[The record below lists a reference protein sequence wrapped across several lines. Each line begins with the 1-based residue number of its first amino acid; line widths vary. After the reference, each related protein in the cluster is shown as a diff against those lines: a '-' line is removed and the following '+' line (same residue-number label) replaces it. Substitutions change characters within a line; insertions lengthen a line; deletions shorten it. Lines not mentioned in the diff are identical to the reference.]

1 MKNLYSP
8 SMLKSYLSCKYTI
21 FNEVNEKKLK
31 LKKIELSK
39 NDKLRLEKGNIHEK
53 NYLKEL
59 KKKYKKVIDLKN
71 SDLTNEEKVPKTIQ
85 AMKEGWEVIHGGYLK
100 RGKWRGEFDF
110 LIINKDLKSKFGDY
124 SYEVIDTKNSN
135 KPKPDHIIQLGM
147 YTYMLEETQGVLP
160 KRFKI
165 VLKNMVEEDVQ
176 VNQVNEFF
184 KTHRENYELFV
195 EKFIEKTKPE
205 KCSHCQIC
213 SWKEECEKIWIEED
227 NLNQIGGLTKIHLKK
242 LLELKIDTAS
252 KLSKQDPKKNIK
264 GFKPEISYKLITQA
278 RLQKEYEKT
287 QVPIYEPNPINLIGV
302 KGFNLL
308 PEPSACDLY
317 FDIESVEDHIYPG
330 GLEYLFGIY
339 YVENDKGKFKALW
352 AHNKDEEKQN
362 VIKFFEFTKAHFEK
376 YPSSKI
382 YHYGSY
388 ETTAL
393 EKLTSL
399 HKTKDV
405 EYDHYMNLNKFV
417 NLLNVNT
424 QGIFISENSYSL
436 KNIEKFYNFKRE
448 GDVQKGDVSQEYYS
462 EWVETQDQ
470 KYLDEI
476 ESYNKQD
483 CISTIELHRWLL
495 KIKPEETSWFTS
507 KKEEMEL
514 RDREIKMIEYQNKV
528 ENSKI
533 KNKRIKQLLSDII
546 GFYVREN
553 KPSWTHFFKRRGKS
567 DEELVED
574 PECVGNMKLNS
585 EPTPEKKSLIYSYK
599 FENQDFKLRKNK
611 KSVIANNHD
620 IEQKDFAGTILDIDY
635 KTNEILLKRGTGS
648 GILPETLSIGPEKP
662 RLNEKLI
669 LNTYNY
675 IDSVLDNEN
684 NFPVNQIIKTYNSP
698 TLSANDSVTG
708 KTSGS
713 QGSVY
718 EIINKQSL
726 LTTGSSTPEI
736 IGAQG
741 FRGNLSTILQKIADN
756 DYYQRFSYSLKSR
769 IPYENWNSVVSDTAH
784 ITGYRKFG
792 DLNVESVGIG
802 QTLNVTS
809 DSSSIINVVLTSE
822 TKVDTIANYDLVIEE
837 DIDDSDG
844 EYSEFIKF
852 NTKKLS
858 DFILSQE
865 NRVLPVDDIS
875 GLFDTDN
882 SRFVTVQLD
891 EVDASESI
899 VLKYFFFIGATQ
911 SFFGDFVK
919 PQVLDAFI
927 TRDNSTINISSYAHY
942 YDFFSSSG
950 TVLLPLG
957 EVSAEISPT
966 NNDLIVINFIPRNIF
981 NSYAI
986 RAIKETA
993 NTTPGITTTNF
1004 GYVSNI
1010 EKTGIYTATSSP
1022 SIDTFYSIPLS
1033 ECQGGA
1039 VFVGLSSTPRRVQS
1053 AIEMSFN
1060 KDSSGNVNYSV
1071 FAEQKYRDLG
1081 QFTIDVSGGNINF
1094 NFTPQSGI
1102 GVTVLTNFNLIT
1114 NTFVSPNQLS
1124 RELSVIKSGEVVA
1137 TTSSQVAISTVSS
1150 LYAASKYVLEA
1161 TKTVGVT
1168 TYSALVQI
1176 NSIHFED
1183 YSNNTVYGIVGNF
1196 PENELNFETIFNP
1209 IPSHKMSALKIF
1221 KFTITRLHVQD
1232 QAIFYLPARLSK
1244 PKQFSEVS
1252 LKADEIT

>member
-21 FNEVNEKKLK
+21 FNEVNEKKLN

-39 NDKLRLEKGNIHEK
+39 NDQLRLEKGNIHEK
-53 NYLKEL
+53 EYLKEL

-71 SDLTNEEKVPKTIQ
+71 SKLSKEEKVPKTIQ

-100 RGKWRGEFDF
+100 RDNWRGEFDF

-160 KRFKI
+160 KRFTI
-165 VLKNMVEEDVQ
+165 VLKDMVREDVQ

-184 KTHRENYELFV
+184 KTHRINYETFV
-195 EKFIEKTKPE
+195 KNGIDKTKPE
-205 KCSHCQIC
+205 KCSFCQIC
-213 SWKEECEKIWIEED
+213 SWKEECEKIWIKED

-242 LLELKIDTAS
+242 LLELKIDSAS

-339 YVENDKGKFKALW
+339 YVENDKEKFKALW

-436 KNIEKFYNFKRE
+436 KNIEKFYNFKRK

-684 NFPVNQIIKTYNSP
+684 NNSALNDFLNKEIPNIKGVKRGEKLLKTNDFNKEIPNIISNLDNSYLYIQGP
-698 TLSANDSVTG
+698 PGTG
-708 KTSGS
+708 KTYQAANTILELLKKRKKIAVTGLSHK
-713 QGSVY
+713 VIHNLLY
-718 EIINKQSL
+718 EIEEMSTSPIKGYKAGDPEDEETVFKGKYIETYKDDPRKSVFKQAL
-726 LTTGSSTPEI
+726 LEETNGFIFAGTKFHLASSYYD
-736 IGAQG
+736 
-741 FRGNLSTILQKIADN
+741 QKIDYLFIDEAGQLSVADLICIGNIAKNIILIGDQNQLGQPIKGTHPNESGQSILDYLLEGKDTIPEDKGIFLNKTYRLNTKLN
-756 DYYQRFSYSLKSR
+756 DFISSNFYEERLICDESNDQRLIKFDKKSR
-769 IPYENWNSVVSDTAH
+769 IKDSGIHFIEMNHS
-784 ITGYRKFG
+784 
-792 DLNVESVGIG
+792 LNVQTSIEEFEVVRDLLKDMIGLEFDDKGKTRKLTIDDFLIISPYNTQVNLLISKLEQSKFKSPRVGTIDKFQG
-802 QTLNVTS
+802 QQAPITIISMTSS
-809 DSSSIINVVLTSE
+809 DS
-822 TKVDTIANYDLVIEE
+822 
-837 DIDDSDG
+837 DS
-844 EYSEFIKF
+844 
-852 NTKKLS
+852 
-858 DFILSQE
+858 
-865 NRVLPVDDIS
+865 LPR
-875 GLFDTDN
+875 N
-882 SRFVTVQLD
+882 K
-891 EVDASESI
+891 EW
-899 VLKYFFFIGATQ
+899 
-911 SFFGDFVK
+911 
-919 PQVLDAFI
+919 
-927 TRDNSTINISSYAHY
+927 
-942 YDFFSSSG
+942 FFS
-950 TVLLPLG
+950 
-957 EVSAEISPT
+957 
-966 NNDLIVINFIPRNIF
+966 RNRL
-981 NSYAI
+981 N
-986 RAIKETA
+986 
-993 NTTPGITTTNF
+993 
-1004 GYVSNI
+1004 
-1010 EKTGIYTATSSP
+1010 
-1022 SIDTFYSIPLS
+1022 
-1033 ECQGGA
+1033 
-1039 VFVGLSSTPRRVQS
+1039 
-1053 AIEMSFN
+1053 
-1060 KDSSGNVNYSV
+1060 
-1071 FAEQKYRDLG
+1071 
-1081 QFTIDVSGGNINF
+1081 
-1094 NFTPQSGI
+1094 
-1102 GVTVLTNFNLIT
+1102 
-1114 NTFVSPNQLS
+1114 
-1124 RELSVIKSGEVVA
+1124 
-1137 TTSSQVAISTVSS
+1137 VAISRAQV
-1150 LYAASKYVLEA
+1150 ASIIL
-1161 TKTVGVT
+1161 
-1168 TYSALVQI
+1168 
-1176 NSIHFED
+1176 
-1183 YSNNTVYGIVGNF
+1183 
-1196 PENELNFETIFNP
+1196 FNP
-1209 IPSHKMSALKIF
+1209 KLLDNAPKNVDQIKLMNNFFKIYNLK
-1221 KFTITRLHVQD
+1221 
-1232 QAIFYLPARLSK
+1232 
-1244 PKQFSEVS
+1244 
-1252 LKADEIT
+1252 